1 MDLALVVIEVYSF
14 IKLVVIEVY
23 SFIKLVVIEVYSF
36 IKLVVIEV
44 YTFIKLVPGMLLA
57 SFKLFH
63 KCLNEMKS
71 PMLRPYINN
80 VYLIVV

>member
-1 MDLALVVIEVYSF
+1 VTCIRNPWKGLSVAAEKSSDQMDLA
-14 IKLVVIEVY
+14 
-23 SFIKLVVIEVYSF
+23 
-36 IKLVVIEV
+36 LVVIEV

-57 SFKLFH
+57 SFKPFH
-63 KCLNEMKS
+63 KSLNEMKS